1 VVNTCIKKIYIIK
14 EMTLEIVMILSG
26 AIGAIGALCYSIRR
40 SRCSTIETP
49 CFKITREVMTA
60 EEMKVDTIK

>member
-1 VVNTCIKKIYIIK
+1 
-14 EMTLEIVMILSG
+14 MTLEIVMVISG
-26 AIGAIGALCYSIRR
+26 AIGVIGALCNSIRR

-60 EEMKVDTIK
+60 EEMKADTIK